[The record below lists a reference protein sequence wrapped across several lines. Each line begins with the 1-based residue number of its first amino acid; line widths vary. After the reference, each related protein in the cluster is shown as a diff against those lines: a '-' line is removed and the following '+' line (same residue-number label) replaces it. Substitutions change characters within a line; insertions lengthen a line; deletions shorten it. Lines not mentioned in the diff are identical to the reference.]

1 MRFYRIRRETKEFLI
16 VCVWPITY
24 FLELKNLEPH
34 QETYQGSHSS
44 MKLSLKTENEQ
55 CT

>member
-1 MRFYRIRRETKEFLI
+1 MRFCRKIRETKEFLI
-16 VCVWPITY
+16 VCVWPITH